1 MREHPTVE
9 HVVAPAGEDMSRMCT
24 YRHTSRQIPLLV
36 KECVPGSGF
45 LTLTRV
51 GRLRTAYVTRAEEG
65 LALPWIERLP
75 GEKRIKVVHGQIFVM
90 QCYLGFNVVR
100 AHIWHEEET
109 MTVA

>member
-1 MREHPTVE
+1 MAENPTGEHL
-9 HVVAPAGEDMSRMCT
+9 VAPAGEDMSRMC
-24 YRHTSRQIPLLV
+24 TSRQIPLLV

-51 GRLRTAYVTRAEEG
+51 GRLRTAYVTRPEEA

-90 QCYLGFNVVR
+90 QLYLGFKVVR
-100 AHIWHEEET
+100 AHIWHEEEM